1 MTKASKNKI
10 LDIPSIQ
17 KNVKDKHN
25 KFIKEFGPAIEK
37 VVADHKLFAD
47 IVIAKLNRIAM
58 IFKEEKVFDDIKI
71 IEFGPYKKIT
81 FSKTGYDTYVNIV
94 TNGLEIILQGVTYA
108 GFEADLKMRNVKFS
122 EVNSDNFDWNDFS
135 NKMLDYIHAA
145 IYGRKEAGEARLA
158 FLFQNNFKD
167 DLKDSKG

>member
-1 MTKASKNKI
+1 MTKTSKNKI

-47 IVIAKLNRIAM
+47 IVIAKLNRIAV
-58 IFKEEKVFDDIKI
+58 IFKEEKVIDDTKI
-71 IEFGPYKKIT
+71 VDFGPYKKIT
-81 FSKTGYDTYVNIV
+81 FSKIGYDTYVNIV
-94 TNGLEIILQGVTYA
+94 TNGLEIILQGITYT
-108 GFEADLKMRNVKFS
+108 EADLRMRNVKFS
-122 EVNSDNFDWNDFS
+122 EVNSNNFDWNDFS
-135 NKMLDYIHAA
+135 NKTLDYIHAA

-167 DLKDSKG
+167 DLNNSKDK